1 MQADQQLDT
10 RGLRCPLPILRCKK
24 ALAELQ
30 AGQILKTLATDPG
43 ATKDFH
49 TFCQQ
54 TGHQMLDYQE
64 STEMDEAGQTRALFI
79 FFIQKKRPK
88 PL

>member
-1 MQADQQLDT
+1 MMQADHQLDT

-24 ALAELQ
+24 ALAELSPSQ
-30 AGQILKTLATDPG
+30 VLKILATDPG

-54 TGHQMLDYQE
+54 TGHQMLHFEE
-64 STEMDEAGQTRALFI
+64 SSELDEAGGSRPLFI
-79 FFIQKKRPK
+79 FFIQKKAT
-88 PL
+88 

>member
-1 MQADQQLDT
+1 MNMQFDQQLDT

-43 ATKDFH
+43 ATKDFN
-49 TFCQQ
+49 TFCKQ
-54 TGHQMLDYQE
+54 TGHQMLHYEETSEQD
-64 STEMDEAGQTRALFI
+64 DAGAARQLFI
-79 FFIQKKRPK
+79 FFIQKKAA
-88 PL
+88 